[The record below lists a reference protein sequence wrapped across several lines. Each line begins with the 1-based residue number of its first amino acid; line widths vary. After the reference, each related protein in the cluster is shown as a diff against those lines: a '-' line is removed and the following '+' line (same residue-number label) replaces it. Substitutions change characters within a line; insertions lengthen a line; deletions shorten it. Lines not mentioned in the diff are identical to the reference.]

1 VKDSEFVGCEGATDL
16 KTSAPSIGGS
26 IPPHLKR
33 WFVESSLHDAEFLRL
48 PAPRGRCRLS
58 GLSRSSLVELAQR
71 GAIEMIRIRKPGST
85 RGICL
90 IKKSSL
96 LNYLNSLPAERAGN
110 MG

>member
-1 VKDSEFVGCEGATDL
+1 
-16 KTSAPSIGGS
+16 
-26 IPPHLKR
+26 
-33 WFVESSLHDAEFLRL
+33 
-48 PAPRGRCRLS
+48 LS

-71 GAIEMIRIRKPGST
+71 GAIDMIRIRKPGST

-110 MG
+110 MS